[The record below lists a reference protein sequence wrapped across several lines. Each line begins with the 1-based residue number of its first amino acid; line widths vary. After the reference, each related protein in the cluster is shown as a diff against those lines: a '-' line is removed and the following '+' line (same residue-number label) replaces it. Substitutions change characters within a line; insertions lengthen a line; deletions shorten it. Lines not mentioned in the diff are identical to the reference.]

1 MLFVIYVEAEIH
13 LCVFIYRIIC
23 HPVTSFSSWNLQR
36 IPIWW
41 RWYYWANPV
50 AWTLYGLLT
59 SQYGD
64 DDNLVKLTDGNSV
77 SIRLVLREV
86 FGYRHDF
93 LCIAATMV
101 AGFCILFAFVFAYAI
116 KSFNF
121 QRRWWGGLCY

>member
-1 MLFVIYVEAEIH
+1 
-13 LCVFIYRIIC
+13 
-23 HPVTSFSSWNLQR
+23 
-36 IPIWW
+36 
-41 RWYYWANPV
+41 
-50 AWTLYGLLT
+50 LYGLLT

-86 FGYRHDF
+86 FGYRHDL

-121 QRRWWGGLCY
+121 QRR